1 MSLGWD
7 VAAALPYLRSQAESR
22 MTETFRIFEV
32 TGTTT
37 DPDSDLQV
45 VDVETDRYTGPGR
58 LVFRSSVVSDA
69 DVGSQLVAVQ
79 GARVDLPVSVSGVGT
94 DMVAVVTGSSAD
106 PSLVGRRFRVE
117 GMPAAGQ
124 TTAHRYSVVE
134 VT

>member
-1 MSLGWD
+1 MSVLTATAMGR
-7 VAAALPYLRSQAESR
+7 AAAELRMSES
-22 MTETFRIFEV
+22 FRIFEV
-32 TGTTT
+32 MGTTT
-37 DPDSDLQV
+37 DPDNDLQV
-45 VDVETDRYTGPGR
+45 VDVEVDRYNGPGR

-79 GARVDLPVSVSGVGT
+79 GARIDLPVTDVGVGT

-106 PSLVGRRFRVE
+106 ASLVGRRFRVE

-124 TTAHRYSVVE
+124 TTAHRYAVVE